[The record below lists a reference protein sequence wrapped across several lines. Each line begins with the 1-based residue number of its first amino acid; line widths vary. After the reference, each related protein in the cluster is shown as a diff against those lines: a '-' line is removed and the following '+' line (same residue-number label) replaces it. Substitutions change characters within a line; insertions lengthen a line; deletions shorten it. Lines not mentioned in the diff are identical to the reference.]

1 MGRIF
6 EREIKANHQTNQPTK
21 SKKTVGISR
30 YELKDKGPDYMR
42 CAIKMTELQNIMH
55 LSLPDNMLGLEDA
68 RMLADM
74 ISKNT
79 PLKTLNLSQN
89 DLDAN
94 CAALIANA
102 LVYNSNITVINVRD
116 NRLGDLGVQLL
127 IAPLIR
133 K

>member
-1 MGRIF
+1 
-6 EREIKANHQTNQPTK
+6 
-21 SKKTVGISR
+21 
-30 YELKDKGPDYMR
+30 MR

-133 K
+133 KQLQLKEICFKEVPVFSDLNIKLIKDPATKSRTSV